1 MNRMQLDSA
10 LRQFPVN
17 VAHMQLM
24 FCLQWL
30 QHNKLMTQ
38 IDFLYTF
45 IFRITN
51 IAAGKKH
58 Q

>member
-1 MNRMQLDSA
+1 MQLDSA
-10 LRQFPVN
+10 LRQIPVY

-38 IDFLYTF
+38 IEFFLYTF
-45 IFRITN
+45 IFRIAN
-51 IAAGKKH
+51 IVAGTKH